1 MVSYSFNCTGCD
13 SYKEH
18 SEPRRPQGWSA
29 CIVGARKSKV
39 DAVLCPSCTRALFN
53 ALPQLEEAIDHG

>member
-1 MVSYSFNCTGCD
+1 MATFTFTCTNCGLIKD
-13 SYKEH
+13 NA
-18 SEPRRPQGWSA
+18 EPRRPQGWSA